1 MHYTTRL
8 TKAQIAKLREK
19 IEAHE
24 IKPGMRRWPPILGL
38 NNFNYSASISVLLL
52 VYGL

>member
-1 MHYTTRL
+1 MHYTTR
-8 TKAQIAKLREK
+8 AYEGQIAKLCEK

-38 NNFNYSASISVLLL
+38 NNCTYSASISVLLL